1 VLGNPAAACFQLTA
15 LHALSCFEVGSQMLT
30 SLLLLLS
37 TDKPEPWLF
46 TAYRAFGGLLNLLM
60 WLLLLG
66 VVACLMFMLL
76 WLGGA
81 VAVNAAITKGTT

>member
-1 VLGNPAAACFQLTA
+1 MSPA
-15 LHALSCFEVGSQMLT
+15 
-30 SLLLLLS
+30 
-37 TDKPEPWLF
+37 DKPEPWLF
-46 TAYRAFGGLLNLLM
+46 TAYRAFGGALNLLM

-66 VVACLMFMLL
+66 VMACLMFMLL

>member
-1 VLGNPAAACFQLTA
+1 MLDFYLLCFN
-15 LHALSCFEVGSQMLT
+15 F
-30 SLLLLLS
+30 SLA
-37 TDKPEPWLF
+37 DKPDPWVF
-46 TAYRAFGGLLNLLM
+46 TAYRVFGALLNLLM

-81 VAVNAAITKGTT
+81 VAVNAAITQGTRCVDASNFTFHMVL

>member
-1 VLGNPAAACFQLTA
+1 
-15 LHALSCFEVGSQMLT
+15 MLPC
-30 SLLLLLS
+30 SLLPLA
-37 TDKPEPWLF
+37 DKPEPWVF
-46 TAYRAFGGLLNLLM
+46 TAYRVFGALLNLLM

-81 VAVNAAITKGTT
+81 VAVNAAITQGTRYADASSTVVALVVGPAGWGAGSLRA

>member
-1 VLGNPAAACFQLTA
+1 
-15 LHALSCFEVGSQMLT
+15 M
-30 SLLLLLS
+30 
-37 TDKPEPWLF
+37 F
-46 TAYRAFGGLLNLLM
+46 TAYRAFGGLLNLLV

-81 VAVNAAITKGTT
+81 VAVNAGITQGTT